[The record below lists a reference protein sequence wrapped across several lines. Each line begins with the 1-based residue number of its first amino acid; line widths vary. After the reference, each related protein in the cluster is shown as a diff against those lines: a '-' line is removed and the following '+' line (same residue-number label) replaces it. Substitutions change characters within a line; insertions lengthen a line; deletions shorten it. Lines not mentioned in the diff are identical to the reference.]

1 MDHRVFNLDES
12 DHIITIASAGCN
24 ALDYIIEGAAVT
36 AVDFNLCQIAL
47 TELKKVAIQTVEFEV
62 FFEIFSKSN
71 MDLLKDIYPTTLR
84 PHLTPASAEFWDT
97 GIHTIKSFM
106 YSGTSGNMSY
116 VLFRILFPLFGL
128 GFVRNELLKNTPR
141 AELLD
146 MISKKS
152 RSIRAI
158 AWLMD
163 NIMLRGGC
171 CFAGVPERQMNLGM
185 HRPNNLALVIE
196 RVFFK
201 SDLVNDNYFYSGYF
215 LGYYK
220 PDNAPRYLRKE
231 NYAKLQKY
239 IGKLKL
245 VHGTMLDAID
255 NTDKPFTIASLLDHM
270 DWMTEGQINEEM
282 CHLFQHMDLEKGK
295 IFWRTFAD
303 DVHSASLQWLNPVRV
318 GHADDEDSDDRVGM
332 YWTTWIANTKDCKVN
347 YDERVPKKK
356 GVEGGNLIGDLVTGA
371 KIVTFPLWKGLVAS
385 SIPQEGHAKDMESFY
400 KYQKDS
406 YDAFREDLLHGKQPL
421 MEDFPLSK
429 KGGMV
434 WVDVGGGTARNLE
447 YFTVETIRKH
457 FKKIYIVDISASL
470 LTVASNRVKL
480 MGLEDIVEVI
490 EHDCTR
496 QSVLKVLPK
505 KGTVDAVTMSYS
517 FSMIPDQKAA
527 MSNIITLLKPKTGFV
542 AIADFFMKGNY
553 DDFLPNVARRFRSME
568 AKFHKWWFGMDH
580 VHLLTDAQT
589 EFAELETIWD
599 NRFRGG
605 VPFLPF
611 LQPFHGVKI
620 MKKK

>member
-1 MDHRVFNLDES
+1 MDHRVFNLDET

-47 TELKKVAIQTVEFEV
+47 TELKKVAIMNVEFDV

-71 MDLLKDIYPTTLR
+71 MSLLQDIYPSTLR
-84 PHLTPASAEFWDT
+84 PHLTPTSAEFWDT

-128 GFVRNELLKNTPR
+128 GFVRNELLKNTPKE
-141 AELLD
+141 ELLE
-146 MISKKS
+146 MISRKS
-152 RSIRAI
+152 HSIRAI

-171 CFAGVPERQMNLGM
+171 CFAGVPERQMALGL

-231 NYAKLQKY
+231 NYAKLQKH

-255 NTDKPFTIASLLDHM
+255 STDTPFTIASLLDHM

-282 CHLFQHMDLEKGK
+282 YHLFQHMDLKRGK

-332 YWTTWIANTKDCKVN
+332 YWTTWIANTKDCLVD
-347 YDERVPKKK
+347 YDERLPKKK
-356 GVEGGNLIGDLVTGA
+356 GVQAGSVIGDLVTGA

-385 SIPQEGHAKDMESFY
+385 TLPQEGHAKDMESFY

-406 YDAFREDLLHGKQPL
+406 YDAFREDLLHAKQPL

-429 KGGMV
+429 KGNMV
-434 WVDVGGGTARNLE
+434 WVDIGGGTARNLE

-470 LTVASNRVKL
+470 LSVASNRVKL
-480 MGLEDIVEVI
+480 MGLEDVVEVI

-553 DDFLPNVARRFRSME
+553 DDFLPNVARRFRSIE
-568 AKFHKWWFGMDH
+568 AEFHKWWFGMDH
-580 VHLLTDAQT
+580 VHLLSDAQT
-589 EFAELETIWD
+589 EFSELETIWD

-620 MKKK
+620 MRKK